1 MRVCRV
7 LSESGIVGKT
17 SIKAH
22 MAPRIVKIK
31 ITNGSPREK
40 EIVEN

>member
-1 MRVCRV
+1 M
-7 LSESGIVGKT
+7 

-31 ITNGSPREK
+31 ITNGSPEEEK
-40 EIVEN
+40 